1 MIVLDVVTGGL
12 LSAALFFFVSRTVG
26 LLRFPDLYSRLHALT
41 KADNVG
47 LGLTV
52 LALMLQAESGSEIF
66 KLGLIWVLVLAA
78 SAMVCFLIG
87 NEAYRRGMKPW
98 TNLHA
103 GSNGR
108 ESAPSE
114 LGKLLEPT
122 HVGRTDE
129 TKGRISP

>member
-1 MIVLDVVTGGL
+1 MIVLDVLTGGL
-12 LSAALFFFVSRTVG
+12 LLAALFFFVAGTVG

-52 LALMLQAESGSEIF
+52 LALMLQAESWPEVF
-66 KLGLIWVLVLAA
+66 KLGLIWVLVLVA
-78 SAMVCFLIG
+78 SATVCFLIG
-87 NEAYRRGMKPW
+87 NEAYRRGVKPW

-103 GSNGR
+103 GSSGR

-114 LGKLLEPT
+114 LGKKLEPT
-122 HVGRTDE
+122 HVGCYDE
-129 TKGRISP
+129 TEGRISP